1 MGRLLNLE
9 NKTSQKLD
17 NRAVN
22 IRQFILLLVVSIA
35 SFFAGWVVRGPGQ
48 PEAPLV
54 QLTEMIEPTESIVR
68 DAVEV
73 APPEPFPRAIKEVRA
88 LISEQRFATAYAELL
103 DAYGLAT
110 EANYEAE
117 FVQTLGFLVD
127 AYSRQLIEL
136 RQTERI
142 DELYEQLTFDYPQ
155 YAIYQFRL
163 GKIRVQMGNLQ
174 EALLPLAQVANHPQF
189 GAEARKLMGQ
199 IEGSSTNLAF
209 AELPLSGRDGQFI
222 VEAQIDGGLRVNL
235 LVDTGAAITAIDRG
249 VLQQAGYDMN
259 VEQQYFATA
268 NGVVAAPVLTVN
280 ELRLGEATV
289 GNLSVGALSL
299 NMSGDVVGLLGMNFL
314 RHYDFRIDQTRRV
327 LILDRR

>member
-1 MGRLLNLE
+1 MNVRQMVLL
-9 NKTSQKLD
+9 
-17 NRAVN
+17 
-22 IRQFILLLVVSIA
+22 ILFTTLGFV
-35 SFFAGWVVRGPGQ
+35 AGWWFRGEQQTEQIPAQ
-48 PEAPLV
+48 VTNTVELQSLPVIEELIVADTDPFAEAMKLV
-54 QLTEMIEPTESIVR
+54 
-68 DAVEV
+68 
-73 APPEPFPRAIKEVRA
+73 KA
-88 LISEQRFATAYAELL
+88 LISEQRFSPAYALLL
-103 DAYGLAT
+103 DSYGLAVDASHET
-110 EANYEAE
+110 E
-117 FVQTLGFLVD
+117 FVQILAQLVD
-127 AYSRQLIEL
+127 AYTKELFEL

-155 YAIYQFRL
+155 YAVYQFRL
-163 GKIRVQMGNLQ
+163 GKIRAQMGNLQ

-189 GAEARKLMGQ
+189 GAEARELMEQ
-199 IEGSSTNLAF
+199 IEGSTAELAF
-209 AELPLSGRDGQFI
+209 AELPLTGRDGQFI

-268 NGVVAAPVLTVN
+268 NGVVAAPVLTIG
-280 ELRLGEATV
+280 ELSLGEARV

-327 LILDRR
+327 LILDQR